1 MSSFTHYINTLH
13 NNYIIIKKLRSLFF
27 KLSLEKGSFITP
39 FYYFYYLIDFTIEYL
54 NYVNPINLTLI

>member
-39 FYYFYYLIDFTIEYL
+39 FYYLIDFTIEYF